1 MADANDPL
9 LTPGSRVTV
18 IQQTP
23 RLVGVWTNRTT
34 GTIVRI
40 EQAATRWP
48 FAHARHD
55 RLWLDRLWL
64 QKDDGELIAL
74 NLDQYTRIEPAEPTA
89 AEDAEA
95 GPASAGDPSADASD
109 TPDTPTKQP
118 S

>member
-9 LTPGSRVTV
+9 LAPGSRITV

-34 GTIVRI
+34 GTVVRT

-74 NLDQYTRIEPAEPTA
+74 NLDQYTRIEPAEPA
-89 AEDAEA
+89 ATEDDQG
-95 GPASAGDPSADASD
+95 GPESADEPPADASD
-109 TPDTPTKQP
+109 ATDSPSKQP